1 MSAGES
7 SGASAADGQTASAS
21 GDHEDRAP
29 DPALSADRALST
41 ERALASADPA
51 LASADPARVSQYV
64 GMDFYASLAAHLAEL
79 DEPAAPAAPEL
90 AAAASALLH
99 MEARLLDDGR
109 LEDWLQLFVPEC
121 LYWLPMSAGGGEP
134 ATEVTLAFD
143 DRRRLEDRVAWLRS
157 AYIWS
162 QIPRSRTRRMLSN
175 IEVVEAAAA
184 DELLVRS
191 NFVLYDVR
199 PGYRATLPGWT
210 AHRLR
215 AEGEE
220 WKIAI
225 KQVNLL
231 DCDQAHANLSIVF

>member
-1 MSAGES
+1 MS
-7 SGASAADGQTASAS
+7 D
-21 GDHEDRAP
+21 EDP
-29 DPALSADRALST
+29 TLVST
-41 ERALASADPA
+41 
-51 LASADPARVSQYV
+51 YV
-64 GMDFYASLAAHLAEL
+64 GMDFYARLAAHLAEL
-79 DEPAAPAAPEL
+79 DEPAAPASAEL
-90 AAAASALLH
+90 AAAATALVH
-99 MEARLLDDGR
+99 REARLLDEGR
-109 LEDWLQLFVPEC
+109 LEDWLTLFVPDC
-121 LYWLPMSAGGGEP
+121 LYWLPITAGGGEP
-134 ATEVTLAFD
+134 ASEVTLAFD

-175 IEVVEAAAA
+175 IEVVHAASA

-210 AHRLR
+210 VHRLR
-215 AEGEE
+215 ADGQG
-220 WKIAI
+220 WGIAI